1 MWVQPDVFG
10 LFSMSVG
17 SWPLLVKRVPHGM
30 LPSAAE
36 EVVDRSH
43 LARGFPTPSP
53 QSGAVTSDLSLVTT
67 VVRHVPRPQLAVPP
81 LVPGGVARASAHV
94 GPIGSGG

>member
-1 MWVQPDVFG
+1 MPF
-10 LFSMSVG
+10 G

-36 EVVDRSH
+36 AVVDLSP
-43 LARGFPTPSP
+43 LARGVPTPSP
-53 QSGAVTSDLSLVTT
+53 QSGAVTSALSLVTT
-67 VVRHVPRPQLAVPP
+67 VVRHVPRPPLAVPP
-81 LVPGGVARASAHV
+81 RVPGGVARASAHV